1 MRPLKSQSHL
11 RFPLTSYLGNEGSVR
26 LLRVLFAHGG
36 ALSVAQLARDSGLTT
51 RGARQTIE
59 NLTGSKLLKR
69 FGQPRAQVF
78 SIDFENP
85 LAYALKALFDS
96 EQAHGENVVREIR
109 EVLTVTAQVESAWYY
124 GSAARGDDTQNS
136 DFDIVV
142 LSKDGEADF
151 ATEAARA
158 ALQGVE
164 DRFYV
169 TCSVVGLSR
178 SDCFR
183 LSRGDPWWDNVI
195 RDAKVLKGVSPEQYI
210 AELRKPLP

>member
-1 MRPLKSQSHL
+1 MRPLKPQSYL
-11 RFPLTSYLGNEGSVR
+11 RFPLTSYLGKESSVR

-59 NLTGSKLLKR
+59 NLMGSKLLKR
-69 FGQPRAQVF
+69 FGQSRAQVF
-78 SIDFENP
+78 SIDFQNP
-85 LAYALKALFDS
+85 LANALKALFDS
-96 EQAHGENVVREIR
+96 EQTHGENVIREVR
-109 EVLTVTAQVESAWYY
+109 EVLTDTVQVESAWYY

-151 ATEAARA
+151 ATETVRA

-164 DRFYV
+164 DQLYV

-178 SDCFR
+178 SDVIR
-183 LSRGDPWWDNVI
+183 LSKGDPWWDNVI
-195 RDAKVLKGVSPEQYI
+195 RDAKVLKGVSLEQYV
-210 AELRKPLP
+210 AELRKSSP